1 MRVFGQNAFQG
12 CCSESLAVLQEF
24 PLRVSQGCP
33 KKYLKTFTGVF
44 AEVSVQSVVKEHQ
57 TGVYKKIVRQGCFP
71 SQESPRK
78 LNLFR
83 YLSINLSLVG
93 ADKENGIA
101 SHPDKR
107 SPHRHTLQAKTRLDI
122 HVETCHCRK

>member
-1 MRVFGQNAFQG
+1 MPSKDVVL
-12 CCSESLAVLQEF
+12 SLLQSCKSF
-24 PLRVSQGCP
+24 PLESHKGVQ
-33 KKYLKTFTGVF
+33 KNILTFTGVF

-93 ADKENGIA
+93 ADKENGVA